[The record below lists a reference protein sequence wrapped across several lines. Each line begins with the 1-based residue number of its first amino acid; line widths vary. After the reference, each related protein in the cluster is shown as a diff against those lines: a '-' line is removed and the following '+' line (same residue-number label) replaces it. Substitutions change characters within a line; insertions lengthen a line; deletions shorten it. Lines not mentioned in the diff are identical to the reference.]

1 MRSCSIVSSSP
12 LLASHHCC
20 RKLVKFTPS
29 LTWANEKLSWVAEDI
44 ITLRLWIILLRAKA
58 KIFSRKARKAYKFS
72 TNLHFNIQL
81 EMIFHRSESREW
93 LRRVKKNIFQ
103 VFHLLFF
110 IFFCGEISKKSF
122 LYWLNS
128 RAKGKNQMNGK
139 VWKFSLPYLR
149 RSPIARVPCQ
159 V

>member
-1 MRSCSIVSSSP
+1 MRSCSIVSSS
-12 LLASHHCC
+12 LLPASHHCC
-20 RKLVKFTPS
+20 RKLGKFTPS

-58 KIFSRKARKAYKFS
+58 KIFSRKAYKFS

-81 EMIFHRSESREW
+81 EMIFHRAESREW
-93 LRRVKKNIFQ
+93 LRREKKNIFQ

-110 IFFCGEISKKSF
+110 IYF
-122 LYWLNS
+122 LRRNLE
-128 RAKGKNQMNGK
+128 K
-139 VWKFSLPYLR
+139 KFSLLTQQQSERKKPNERKSMKVFLAI
-149 RSPIARVPCQ
+149 SPSSPTARVRCQ